1 MIMTKQRYCTMVV
14 IDAHTMHGDIDRVPA
29 FVGPISCCSVSPLWC
44 VLPRRAKDRQGSRIV
59 EATCEFLRNRH
70 DAPPN
75 MHIYVA
81 ILPRSMAHGTV
92 CVHFSACLRSKCAFP
107 HSCPALGWV
116 RSKNGSTSAII
127 SSDAANAMCNDSA
140 AVAPPNGESNTCP
153 T

>member
-59 EATCEFLRNRH
+59 EATCKFLRNRH

-75 MHIYVA
+75 MHIYFTSQSCRARWHTAQCVCIFPLA
-81 ILPRSMAHGTV
+81 CAPSALSHIAALPWG
-92 CVHFSACLRSKCAFP
+92 
-107 HSCPALGWV
+107 G
-116 RSKNGSTSAII
+116 
-127 SSDAANAMCNDSA
+127 
-140 AVAPPNGESNTCP
+140 
-153 T
+153 